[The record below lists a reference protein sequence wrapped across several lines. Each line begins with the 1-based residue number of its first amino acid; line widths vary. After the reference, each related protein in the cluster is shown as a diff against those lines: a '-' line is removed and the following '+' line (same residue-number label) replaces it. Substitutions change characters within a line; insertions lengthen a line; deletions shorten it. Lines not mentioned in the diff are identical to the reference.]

1 MQMRAWRSA
10 ARVAS
15 MALVAA
21 LGGCAIFRELGVGG
35 DEAQW
40 VERSYRGV
48 NSSAVL
54 QLVQTVVE
62 DRYPPRTLDASE
74 GTFETGWLYGAY
86 ADTTHQA
93 LRQRVVVETDGH
105 GDVVTLRLRVQQ
117 ETSPSAGRS
126 ASREAD
132 DWESTTDDPF
142 EAKRLLTKLQ
152 VLMRD
157 IAETVDPAAPG
168 KTQGS

>member
-1 MQMRAWRSA
+1 M
-10 ARVAS
+10 
-15 MALVAA
+15 
-21 LGGCAIFRELGVGG
+21 
-35 DEAQW
+35 
-40 VERSYRGV
+40 
-48 NSSAVL
+48 L

-62 DRYPPRTLDASE
+62 DRYPPQLLDASE
-74 GTFETGWLYGAY
+74 GTFETGWVYGAY
-86 ADTTHQA
+86 AELTHQT
-93 LRQRVVVETDGH
+93 LRQRVVVETVGA

-132 DWESTTDDPF
+132 DWEPTDDDPF

-157 IAETVDPAAPG
+157 IAESVDPATA
-168 KTQGS
+168 GS

>member
-1 MQMRAWRSA
+1 MRSTGRRWASG
-10 ARVAS
+10 ARALLSVALL
-15 MALVAA
+15 AL
-21 LGGCAIFRELGVGG
+21 LPCCGIFRELGLGG

-40 VERSYRGV
+40 AERSWRGV
-48 NSSAVL
+48 NASSVL

-62 DRYPPRTLDASE
+62 DRYPPQQLDASE
-74 GTFETGWLYGAY
+74 GTFETGWVYGAY
-86 ADTTHQA
+86 AELTHQA
-93 LRQRVVVETDGH
+93 LRQRVVVETVGA
-105 GDVVTLRLRVQQ
+105 GDVVTLRMRVQQ

-132 DWESTTDDPF
+132 DWEPTDDDPF

-157 IAETVDPAAPG
+157 IAESVDPAPA
-168 KTQGS
+168 GS